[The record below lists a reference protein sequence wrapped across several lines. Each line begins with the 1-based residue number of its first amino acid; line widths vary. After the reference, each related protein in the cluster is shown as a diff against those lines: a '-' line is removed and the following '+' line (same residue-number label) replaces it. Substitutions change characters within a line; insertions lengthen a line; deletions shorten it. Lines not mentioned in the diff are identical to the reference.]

1 VRRRQQLRLEV
12 GQILVVV
19 AIALPLFFS
28 VCAFVIDGTNL
39 MVHRRAI
46 QNAADAASL
55 AASQDLSAPVYQN
68 MTPNP
73 DCTGWAG
80 EKTARQALVDRIE
93 EYSSKNGGPATLDG
107 GSCSFDS
114 TRCNAPSD
122 KNCYTWP
129 YGTGPNAK
137 GLVEVRLSEGVS
149 GFFANVAHLS
159 SLFHVSARAVSS
171 TSPVLGT
178 TTIPG
183 STDPG
188 STDPNVTITG
198 PVHTTTD
205 PDTNLGGNGVGFAMS
220 RICGNLGSGVPGAI
234 DYSGAGTDIDPTDN
248 AYFVLGAFTTNGG
261 MTMSGNKPKK
271 VTALFY
277 DATRCAK
284 PSADSGTANCTGKKW
299 GDASD
304 STNNYCAKTLV
315 DLGQNLTLPINWPLT
330 PPTLPTIKTGANA
343 STYDPA
349 TDYPSKCVGL
359 GNSGTISIT
368 GNGWASSHVP
378 GVYCVSG
385 AGTVLKFG
393 GGSAGADVSGGY
405 TFFALGGATILTAGR
420 ATVANFYFP
429 SSGCS
434 ISRPTTARPTSFT
447 CFGQTISGDCRSAGY
462 CYDPQTLLYAT
473 SQLSDRGTC
482 GGSGTNNAIC
492 LNGSDG
498 NLTGDIF
505 APKPDVFPPSTTQTG
520 ATVFIAGGALSAG
533 KGFIESWQLTIQG
546 NTGSY
551 TGNGV
556 PIVIP
561 GATHTTTDPN
571 ITITGTTRAGTTDPG
586 LTNTFTTGTTIG
598 LDE

>member
-1 VRRRQQLRLEV
+1 VGCVRRRQQLRLEV

-205 PDTNLGGNGVGFAMS
+205 PDTNIGGDGVAFTMS
-220 RICGNLGSGVPGAI
+220 RKCDSIFYTGAGSGGIPLGVFLTNG
-234 DYSGAGTDIDPTDN
+234 SLTFQGAGS
-248 AYFVLGAFTTNGG
+248 L
-261 MTMSGNKPKK
+261 KKK
-271 VTALFY
+271 VTSLYY
-277 DATRCAK
+277 DKIRCGS
-284 PSADSGTANCTGKKW
+284 PSPSSGTSSCTSTAW
-299 GDASD
+299 GDPPPES
-304 STNNYCAKTLV
+304 NNNCVKNLV
-315 DLGQNLTLPINWPLT
+315 DLNASQTLPINWPLA
-330 PPTLPTIKTGANA
+330 PPTAPTPLAIGGTW
-343 STYDPA
+343 DPS
-349 TDYPSKCVGL
+349 TDYPSKCVNL
-359 GNSGTISIT
+359 GNGNLTIDDPWQVAHPNGGVFCISGSTTTLTI
-368 GNGWASSHVP
+368 
-378 GVYCVSG
+378 
-385 AGTVLKFG
+385 
-393 GGSAGADVSGGY
+393 AGADLTKAAGY
-405 TFFALGGATILTAGR
+405 TFFALGGAKILVNGNGAKLM
-420 ATVANFYFP
+420 FYWP
-429 SSGCS
+429 PACGA
-434 ISRPTTARPTSFT
+434 RPTARATSFT
-447 CFGQTISGDCRSAGY
+447 CFGRTISG
-462 CYDPQTLLYAT
+462 YDPLTLLYAT
-473 SQLSDRGTC
+473 NQTTDTGTC
-482 GGSGTNNAIC
+482 ANNAIC
-492 LNGSDG
+492 LSGQSGSY
-498 NLTGDIF
+498 TGDIF
-505 APKPDVFPPSTTQTG
+505 ATKPDVFPPTPTLTQTG
-520 ATVFIAGGALSAG
+520 GTVFIAGGAVSAG
-533 KGFIESWQLTIQG
+533 SGFFESWILTIQG

-551 TGNGV
+551 VGNG
-556 PIVIP
+556 PGIVIP
-561 GATHTTTDPN
+561 GQTHTTTDPN
-571 ITITGTTRAGTTDPG
+571 ITITGATHPGTTDPG
-586 LTNTFTTGTTIG
+586 VTNTFTTGTTLG